1 MFVSTECSSPL
12 LSEEKGAGCLLGCG
26 CPSCVNC
33 HTTPSVPILGA
44 AVLIE
49 AFQYWKG
56 VKLGR
61 DMPVSVVLGQWVR
74 VFSWKRVDL
83 DQKQGINLLL
93 CGCCAGTAAQRALGA
108 PVLEVLETRSPWGY
122 KMPLGNYYSTWKSWG
137 ALKQGMWIRIG
148 QRASGGWWCTTEC
161 FRTIEINPVNSSI
174 ALILTFP
181 HKSWGRVISLQ
192 RRTTSWRVEFLN
204 MHSFLTFQTVIAK
217 TCMSCFSIGPLFS
230 WGTLHLPSPFHAP

>member
-1 MFVSTECSSPL
+1 MFSLEKRRL
-12 LSEEKGAGCLLGCG
+12 RGDLSAAFQDLRGAYKQEEDQFFTQFDSVRIMGNGFKLKEGKFSLDVKNFLLGG
-26 CPSCVNC
+26 WWS
-33 HTTPSVPILGA
+33 L
-44 AVLIE
+44 
-49 AFQYWKG
+49 
-56 VKLGR
+56 
-61 DMPVSVVLGQWVR
+61 
-74 VFSWKRVDL
+74 
-83 DQKQGINLLL
+83 
-93 CGCCAGTAAQRALGA
+93 GTAAQRALGA

-161 FRTIEINPVNSSI
+161 FWTIEINPVNSSI